1 MAEYPILMSGE
12 MIRAFRDGRK
22 TQTRRPVTVR
32 GLTDLGRPYRYADRW
47 AALSASAGVF
57 PLRCPF
63 GAAGDRIWFRET
75 WALNFGYRNCVAYR
89 ADYRDARE
97 VVAGPANWDGEPA
110 VDVARW
116 RPSIHMPRWAARF
129 TPLVKRVWVERV
141 QDITPEGAL
150 AEGIRAVTK
159 DGTLTKFC
167 VYDLGDHSS
176 TPWASMRRD
185 PREAF
190 ADLWDSIYAA
200 RGLGWADNP
209 WVWCCEFERCSEAG
223 GR

>member
-75 WALNFGYRNCVAYR
+75 WALNFGYRNGVAYR

-129 TPLVKRVWVERV
+129 TPLVSRAWVERV
-141 QDITPEGAL
+141 QDITEADAI
-150 AEGIRAVTK
+150 AEGLDPVPSHGSWCDPA
-159 DGTLTKFC
+159 
-167 VYDLGDHSS
+167 LGLMGHW
-176 TPWASMRRD
+176 TARK
-185 PREAF
+185 AF
-190 ADLWDSIYAA
+190 ASLWDSIYAA
-200 RGLGWADNP
+200 RGLGWGVNP
-209 WVWCCEFERCSEAG
+209 WVWCCEFERCSEAS
-223 GR
+223 R